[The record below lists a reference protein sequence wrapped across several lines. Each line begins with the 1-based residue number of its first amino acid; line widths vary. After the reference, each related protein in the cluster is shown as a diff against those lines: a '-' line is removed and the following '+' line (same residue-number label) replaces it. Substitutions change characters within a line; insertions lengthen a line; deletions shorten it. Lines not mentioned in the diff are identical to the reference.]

1 MLTLSTP
8 ARYAAGMG
16 ATTPVKPR
24 KKRGYH
30 HGDLERALVATAVET
45 IAREGVQA
53 LTLRSVGASVGVSRT
68 ALYRHF
74 DDKAALLARVAEEGF
89 RRLHAAMTE
98 SLAAS
103 AAAGA
108 DPLPAMGEAYVR
120 FARANPSHYHTMF
133 GGFLAD
139 WGRYPDLVRIADAAF
154 TLLADTIRD
163 EQRRGRVGAGDP
175 IELAE
180 ITWAM
185 SHGIATL
192 GMARQLERTAT
203 RAEALA
209 VMASRYLVAGMKKD
223 ARKTRRR

>member
-1 MLTLSTP
+1 MAVRTR
-8 ARYAAGMG
+8 A
-16 ATTPVKPR
+16 KPR

-98 SLAAS
+98 ALAAS

-108 DPLPAMGEAYVR
+108 PPLPAMGEAYVR
-120 FARANPSHYHTMF
+120 FARANPSHYQTMF

-139 WGRYPDLVRIADAAF
+139 WGRYPDLIIIADAAF
-154 TLLADTIRD
+154 TLLADTVRH
-163 EQRRGRVGAGDP
+163 EQRRGHLGPGDP

-192 GMARQLERTAT
+192 GMARHLERTPT
-203 RAEALA
+203 RVEALA
-209 VMASRYLVAGMKKD
+209 GMASRYLVAGMKNPGK
-223 ARKTRRR
+223 ARRP